1 MARPREFDEDRVL
14 EAARDAFWSGGVVD
28 TSITDLSAATGLSV
42 GSIYKAFGSKESLC
56 HRTLDTYL
64 RDGLDTTRSVIEQAD
79 SPLAGIEA
87 WLEVSAQQAA
97 RTDPTRGCYAVNCA
111 IELADSDPAA
121 RSRLQRHDRALL
133 SVVHDA
139 LTTARRQGELSVDP
153 RTGARLLCTTV
164 NGLQVEARKGIT
176 LDEARATLA
185 LALHAL
191 R

>member
-1 MARPREFDEDRVL
+1 MARPREFDEDRAL

-42 GSIYKAFGSKESLC
+42 GSIYKAFGSKEALC

-64 RDGLDTTRSVIEQAD
+64 LDGLDATRSVIGEAD
-79 SPLAGIEA
+79 SRLAGIEA
-87 WLEVSAQQAA
+87 WLEISAQQAA

-111 IELADSDPAA
+111 VELADSDPAA
-121 RSRLQRHDRALL
+121 RSRLQRHDRALR
-133 SVVHDA
+133 SVVQDA
-139 LTTARRQGELSVDP
+139 LADARRLGELCADP
-153 RTGARLLCTTV
+153 GAGALLLCTTV

-176 LDEARATLA
+176 LAEARAIVA